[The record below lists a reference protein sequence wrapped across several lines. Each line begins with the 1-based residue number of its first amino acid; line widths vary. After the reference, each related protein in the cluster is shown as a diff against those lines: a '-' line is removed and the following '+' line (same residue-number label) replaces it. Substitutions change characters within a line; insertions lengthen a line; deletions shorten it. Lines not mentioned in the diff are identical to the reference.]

1 MAQISPSRER
11 EGGYDHVE
19 MQAYPAA
26 GMDEMDDVDALIAE
40 SEERDTLLPTDTE
53 TFKQKKMIDKKALA
67 CLLLQHVSK

>member
-1 MAQISPSRER
+1 MGQISPSRAR
-11 EGGYDHVE
+11 EGSYDHVE

-40 SEERDTLLPTDTE
+40 SEERDNLLPTDTE
-53 TFKQKKMIDKKALA
+53 TFREKKMIDKKALA